1 MNRSRQVKG
10 RAKEV
15 TGEATGNRKL
25 EWSGKKDMALG
36 EVKELGNREGAAA
49 TQVWASPTATS
60 PWPVTSPP
68 SGGTMIS
75 LEHRLDR
82 IAVERGDRHGVR

>member
-49 TQVWASPTATS
+49 TGVGVADGDLPVAGHVAAVRGHHDQLGAST
-60 PWPVTSPP
+60 
-68 SGGTMIS
+68 
-75 LEHRLDR
+75 
-82 IAVERGDRHGVR
+82 